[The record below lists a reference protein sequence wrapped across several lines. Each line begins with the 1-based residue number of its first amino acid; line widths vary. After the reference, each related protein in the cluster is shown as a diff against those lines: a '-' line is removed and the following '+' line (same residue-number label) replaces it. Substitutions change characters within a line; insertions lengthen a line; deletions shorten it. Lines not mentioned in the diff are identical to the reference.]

1 MDIREQIVQNIQRLM
16 MPILTDEQMDALAD
30 AMTIELHKYEIQER
44 HTELTVVDDGPE
56 RLLKKFLATKKIEGL
71 SDSTLKRYYEINM
84 ELIRFLKKPLNEV
97 QTDDLRFF
105 LALRRRNDRV
115 CNRTLDGMRRIYS
128 SFFGWLAA
136 ERYIHWNPCASLK
149 KIKYK
154 KKVKKAFSTVEMQRI
169 REACKTDRDIAL
181 IDFLY
186 YSGCRVS
193 EVASIDVNDIDYDE
207 KCVTVL
213 GKGNKERTVYLTDIA
228 MMHICKYIGDRRTGA
243 LFRGRGSKRLTKIGI
258 EAAVKKIGQ
267 QAGVNNVHCHRFR
280 RTLASNLIQKGVNI
294 LTVAQI
300 LGHAD
305 LRTTQEYCYIGN
317 TDVHAAYRTAFAA

>member
-1 MDIREQIVQNIQRLM
+1 MDIRLEIVENVQRL
-16 MPILTDEQMDALAD
+16 IADAVTDEIMDAVTD
-30 AMTIELHKYEIQER
+30 ALTLVLHKYEVQER
-44 HTELTVVDDGPE
+44 CTALTVQDTSTE
-56 RLLKKFLATKKIEGL
+56 KALKKFIATKRVEGL
-71 SDSTLKRYYEINM
+71 AESTVKRYYEINK
-84 ELIRFLKKPLNEV
+84 ELLDFLRKPLPEI

-105 LALRRRNDRV
+105 LSLRRKRDKV
-115 CNRTLDGMRRIYS
+115 TNRTLDGMRRIYS

-136 ERYIHWNPCASLK
+136 EQYISQNPCLALK

-154 KKVKKAFSTVEMQRI
+154 KVVRKPFSTVDMQRI
-169 REACKTDRDIAL
+169 REACETERDIAL

-193 EVASIDVNDIDYDE
+193 EVASIDIEDIDTE
-207 KCVTVL
+207 AKSITVL
-213 GKGNKERTVYLTDIA
+213 GKGNKERTIYLTDVA
-228 MMHICKYIGDRRTGA
+228 VMHLGRYIGNRTAGA
-243 LFRGRGSKRLTKIGI
+243 LFTGKGSARMTKGGI
-258 EAAVKKIGQ
+258 EAAVKRIGEK
-267 QAGVNNVHCHRFR
+267 AGVQNVHCHRFR

-317 TDVHAAYRTAFAA
+317 MDVQAAYRAAFAA